1 MQIDDD
7 TVSWDE
13 LDKRV
18 SPYFTLDQEKSCIG
32 KRIFVYHLSKAIE
45 ADFFDDLV
53 FAGELTFPLGES
65 YSFFQFTCP
74 GQFVMTGLFK
84 GNELKVAPRF
94 KASLPEV
101 RQKVEAA
108 FNLYGQKE

>member
-1 MQIDDD
+1 MQTDDGF
-7 TVSWDE
+7 VSWDE
-13 LDKRV
+13 LDQMV

-45 ADFFDDLV
+45 ADFFDILA
-53 FAGELTFPLGES
+53 FAGELTFPLGEI

-74 GQFVMTGLFK
+74 GQFVMTGLLK
-84 GNELKVAPRF
+84 GHELKVAPRF
-94 KASLPEV
+94 KASLPDV

-108 FNLYGQKE
+108 FNLYSQKE